1 MDEFTDWLGFY
12 GINTSVGIGQDR
24 IKTAKML
31 DKKGY
36 VKIVKRGRNHY
47 IFNVYVLR
55 PGNRNRDIYDRLTW
69 DNINIIYVAAYLKYL
84 QDVWKK
90 EYNKI
95 ASSPAILGTLY
106 NTGKT
111 NAHSKPKSNDFGKY
125 VKKSQKNMRKWLGIK
140 AL

>member
-12 GINTSVGIGQDR
+12 GINTSVGIGQVR

-55 PGNRNRDIYDRLTW
+55 P
-69 DNINIIYVAAYLKYL
+69 
-84 QDVWKK
+84 
-90 EYNKI
+90 
-95 ASSPAILGTLY
+95 
-106 NTGKT
+106 
-111 NAHSKPKSNDFGKY
+111 
-125 VKKSQKNMRKWLGIK
+125 
-140 AL
+140 